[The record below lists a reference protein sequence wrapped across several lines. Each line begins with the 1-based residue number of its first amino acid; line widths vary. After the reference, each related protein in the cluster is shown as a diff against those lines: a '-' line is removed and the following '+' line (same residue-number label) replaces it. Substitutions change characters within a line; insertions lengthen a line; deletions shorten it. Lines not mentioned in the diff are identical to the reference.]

1 MSGTAS
7 DDFLQGAKAA
17 EREERQVQAKI
28 DALEAR
34 SFRADDSGAMQA
46 GARPYPVPPFPEQHL
61 RKPGLEA
68 ALDPAPM
75 YDAPFWKGSGKLDGK
90 RALITGAGQGIGKAS
105 ALHMQ
110 REGATVLATDVNE
123 ATLAELAAQGFETR
137 VLNVRDPSSIAAAV
151 AAAGKVDVLFNCA
164 GFVAAGTILDCD
176 EAQWAFS
183 MDLNMTAMY
192 RMCKAFLPGM
202 IAAGGGNI
210 INMASVAGSVI
221 AAPNRFVYGATKAGV
236 IGLTKSIAA
245 DFIGQGIRA
254 NAICP
259 GTVESPSLD
268 QRLRDTGDY
277 DAARKAFIAR
287 QPIGRIGK
295 AEEIAALVVY
305 LASDESAYT
314 TGVAHV
320 IDGGWANI

>member
-1 MSGTAS
+1 MGRLTGKKVLVTA
-7 DDFLQGAKAA
+7 
-17 EREERQVQAKI
+17 
-28 DALEAR
+28 
-34 SFRADDSGAMQA
+34 
-46 GARPYPVPPFPEQHL
+46 
-61 RKPGLEA
+61 
-68 ALDPAPM
+68 
-75 YDAPFWKGSGKLDGK
+75 
-90 RALITGAGQGIGKAS
+90 AGQGIGRAS
-105 ALHMQ
+105 ALAMK
-110 REGATVLATDVNE
+110 REGAEVIAADINAAALE
-123 ATLAELAAQGFETR
+123 SLAADGITTR
-137 VLNVRDPSSIAAAV
+137 ILNVRDKAAV
-151 AAAGKVDVLFNCA
+151 EAASAEIGALDAMFNCA

-176 EAQWAFS
+176 EDQWAFS
-183 MDLNMTAMY
+183 MDLNMTAMF
-192 RMCKAFLPGM
+192 RMCKAFLPAM
-202 IAAGGGNI
+202 IAGGGGSI
-210 INMASVAGSVI
+210 INMASVAGTVI

-245 DFIGQGIRA
+245 DFISKGIRA

-277 DAARKAFIAR
+277 EAAKNAFIAR

-305 LASDESAYT
+305 LASDESSYT

>member
-1 MSGTAS
+1 MGRLS
-7 DDFLQGAKAA
+7 
-17 EREERQVQAKI
+17 
-28 DALEAR
+28 
-34 SFRADDSGAMQA
+34 
-46 GARPYPVPPFPEQHL
+46 
-61 RKPGLEA
+61 
-68 ALDPAPM
+68 
-75 YDAPFWKGSGKLDGK
+75 GK
-90 RALITGAGQGIGKAS
+90 RALVTAAGQGIGRAS
-105 ALHMQ
+105 ALMMA
-110 REGATVLATDVNE
+110 REGARVIAADINP
-123 ATLAELAAQGFETR
+123 ATLESLAVEGIETR
-137 VLNVRDPSSIAAAV
+137 ILNVRDKAAVEAAA
-151 AAAGKVDVLFNCA
+151 AEIGALDVLFNCA

-176 EAQWAFS
+176 EDQWAFS
-183 MDLNMTAMY
+183 LDLNMTAMF
-192 RMCKAFLPGM
+192 RMCKAFLPAM
-202 IAAGGGNI
+202 IAGGGGSI
-210 INMASVAGSVI
+210 INMASVAGSVL

-268 QRLRDTGDY
+268 ERLRATGDY
-277 DAARKAFIAR
+277 EAAKKAFIAR

-295 AEEIAALVVY
+295 PEEIAALVTY